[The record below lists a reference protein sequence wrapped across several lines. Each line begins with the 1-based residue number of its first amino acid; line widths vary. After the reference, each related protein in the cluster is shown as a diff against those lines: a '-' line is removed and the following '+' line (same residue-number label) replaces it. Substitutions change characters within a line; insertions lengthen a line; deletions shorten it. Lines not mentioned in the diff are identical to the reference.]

1 MENTAT
7 INIEEKQ
14 NDVDILSLDNDV
26 DLVSTSTK
34 DGKVDKEILTK
45 QIYNIIRNSP
55 TFKCIDE
62 AESSRAGRTVCV
74 KYAKYIEAKKVS
86 MINKETGKIP
96 PGSVI
101 IPPEKNVCMDGQKIL
116 KDIIK
121 DEQNPASEF
130 YKILSIIGKIDE
142 RYKTVLYLLYV
153 FDLKHREACQVMGL
167 KSKEVSE
174 IKFQAHVLVAHLT
187 GKTVL
192 K

>member
-1 MENTAT
+1 MNTKEYVLNEENNLLTT
-7 INIEEKQ
+7 TD
-14 NDVDILSLDNDV
+14 DVDAVAYSL
-26 DLVSTSTK
+26 K
-34 DGKVDKEILTK
+34 DGKVNKDVLTK

-62 AESSRAGRTVCV
+62 GESSQAGRTVCV
-74 KYAKYIEAKKVS
+74 KYAKYIEAKKRS
-86 MINKETGKIP
+86 IINKQTGKIS

-101 IPPEKNVCMDGQKIL
+101 IPPEKDAYSKGQKIL
-116 KDIIK
+116 EDMIK

-130 YKILSIIGKIDE
+130 YKILDIIGKIDT

-153 FDLKHREACQVMGL
+153 CDLSHREACQVMGK

-174 IKFQAHVLVAHLT
+174 LKFQSHVLVAHLT